1 MEEYTLEDEFNF
13 YANKHRKNTLKDDIT
28 RHYTDLYKT
37 GVQIPEFMVNKTP
50 TQMAEEQLVSVV
62 ANTNSLALNELYEK
76 AYQRNVKFIQGWGE
90 KI

>member
-1 MEEYTLEDEFNF
+1 MQL
-13 YANKHRKNTLKDDIT
+13 RKNTLKADIT

-50 TQMAEEQLVSVV
+50 TQMAEESLVGVI
-62 ANTNSLALNELYEK
+62 ANNNSLALKDLYEK

-90 KI
+90 RI

>member
-1 MEEYTLEDEFNF
+1 MEEYTLEDELNF
-13 YANKHRKNTLKDDIT
+13 YINKHRKNTLKADIT

-50 TQMAEEQLVSVV
+50 LQMAEESLVGVI
-62 ANTNSLALNELYEK
+62 ANNNSLTLCKLYEE

-90 KI
+90 RI